1 MDERSLCAFE
11 WQRLLSLLSFCATSE
26 EGKNLCSSIE
36 PLFDEK
42 EVILAQK
49 ETTEWERG
57 ETLQGRISF
66 EGYKRV
72 NLHIAEGFFFSLESF
87 KALKTDLA
95 LFFGLAEWLKDKTS
109 SKETLLSRL
118 NEDEQLFSL
127 YKKFQRVFDERG
139 EIADTASPQLFNL
152 RREKEAALAKTS
164 SLLKRIMEKTGGGA
178 FSQLSPT
185 VINGRLVLPVLAV
198 KKNLLK
204 GIQLDASSTGTTVYL
219 EPFEAV
225 ELNNILSEFESKE
238 REEIKRI
245 LIELTDEVRD
255 LSSSFENV
263 FETIEYFDTVLA
275 KARFAKKYNGI
286 FPEISEGGKEL
297 LIKEGFHPFLI
308 PSLNDLRA
316 EVFGEKPKKVARAL
330 NLNLSD
336 YELKTIVLSGP
347 NGGGKSVALKTVG
360 LLSLMNQSGIP
371 LPLMEGSRFPIFKSV
386 VGIIGDLQSIS
397 EDSSTFTARMRHLAD
412 ELKNLEEPFLVVLD
426 ELNSG
431 TDPTEGSIL
440 VKEVMNYLHQRKGF
454 LILSTHDETVKMYAL
469 SKKGM
474 ANGAF
479 GFSEKENKPTYI
491 LQLGVM
497 GNSRALA
504 MAELAGIPKEII
516 ELAKKELPEEGK
528 KMLNLLSEFE
538 KNLEAIEE
546 GKKRIEEKE
555 LELQNIINEN
565 KKESKNL
572 CEEKSKLLRNL
583 PQLMTKWRE
592 EFLAEIK
599 KEINKQSVR
608 KVSKKS
614 KENLIEKAG
623 KEIKVGEKLK
633 EIKSFI
639 YPKEGSFVKVY
650 PLGFQGRVVK
660 IDEELNRIHLEMDG
674 KEIVVGIGDIE
685 ILSESKASNSTS
697 NVLNHFDKEF
707 VREIMLIGKTVFEA
721 EEELDIFLD
730 RAYRDGVS
738 FVRIVHGVGSGKLR
752 KAVREYLKNDK
763 RVEKFEPAAL
773 NQGGEGATLAK
784 MK

>member
-1 MDERSLCAFE
+1 MNVRSLCAFE
-11 WQRLLSLLSFCATSE
+11 WQRLLSLISFCATSE
-26 EGKNLCSSIE
+26 EGKNLCLSIK
-36 PLFDEK
+36 PFFDERD
-42 EVILAQK
+42 VILAQK

-57 ETLQGRISF
+57 EALQGRISF
-66 EGYKRV
+66 EGYKPV

-87 KALKTDLA
+87 KALKTDLTIYFR
-95 LFFGLAEWLKDKTS
+95 LLEWLKDKTS
-109 SKETLLSRL
+109 PKETLLSRL
-118 NEDEQLFSL
+118 IEDERILL
-127 YKKFQRVFDERG
+127 LHKKFQKVFDERG
-139 EIADTASPQLFNL
+139 EIADIASPQLFNL
-152 RREKEAALAKTS
+152 RREKESALAKTTT
-164 SLLKRIMEKTGGGA
+164 LLKRIMEKTGSGA

-198 KKNLLK
+198 KKNLIR

-245 LIELTDEVRD
+245 LTELTNEVRE
-255 LSSSFENV
+255 LCSSFENV
-263 FETIEYFDTVLA
+263 FETIEHFDVVLA
-275 KARFAKKYNGI
+275 KARFAKRYNGI

-297 LIKEGFHPFLI
+297 FIKEGYHPFLI

-316 EVFGEKPKKVARAL
+316 EVFGEKPKKIAKSLTIR
-330 NLNLSD
+330 LSD
-336 YELKTIVLSGP
+336 YEIKTIVLSGP

-371 LPLMEGSRFPIFKSV
+371 LPLMEGSRFPIFKSI

-412 ELKNLEEPFLVVLD
+412 ELNNLEKPFLVLLD

-440 VKEVMNYLHQRKGF
+440 VKEVINYLHQRKGF
-454 LILSTHDETVKMYAL
+454 LLLSTHDETIKMYAL
-469 SKKGM
+469 SKRGM

-491 LQLGVM
+491 LQMGVI

-504 MAELAGIPKEII
+504 MAENAGIPKEII
-516 ELAKKELPEEGK
+516 QSAKEELPEEGK

-538 KNLEAIEE
+538 KKLEEIEE
-546 GKKRIEEKE
+546 IKKKIEEKE
-555 LELQNIINEN
+555 IELQDIIDVN

-572 CEEKSKLLRNL
+572 FDEKSKILRNL

-592 EFLAEIK
+592 DFLSEIK

-614 KENLIEKAG
+614 IENLMEKAG
-623 KEIKVGEKLK
+623 KDLNVGEGLK
-633 EIKSFI
+633 EVKSFI

-660 IDEELNRIHLEMDG
+660 IDEELNRIHLEKDG
-674 KEIVVGIGDIE
+674 KEFVVGIGDIE
-685 ILSESKASNSTS
+685 VLNEPKVANSTY
-697 NVLNHFDKEF
+697 NVFKHFDKEF

-752 KAVREYLKNDK
+752 KAVREYLRNDK
-763 RVEKFEPAAL
+763 RVEKFESAPL

-784 MK
+784 IK